1 MKNHFQ
7 VIIIGAGQAGLS
19 MSYLLKEE
27 GIDHLVLE
35 KSKAAESWRSQRWD
49 NFCLV
54 TPNWQCDLPGFPYKG
69 NDPFGF
75 MVKKDIIQYIEDY
88 KAFFNPPLH
97 EGVQVHSVTEKGT
110 IFKLETSLGVF
121 TADQVVV
128 AVGNYHYA
136 SLPKMSEKFP
146 KDIVQIHSIDYKNA
160 QQIPDG
166 KDVLVVGTGQ
176 SGAQIA
182 EDLHLEG
189 KKVHLCVGNAPRT
202 ARFYRGRDVVA
213 WLHDMKYYDL
223 PIDNHPDGE
232 NVRDKTNHYVT
243 GRDGGRDIDLRKFA
257 TEGMQLYGV
266 LEEIK
271 GEDLLLQPN
280 LQKHLDE
287 ADRVAENIKRKIDA
301 YIVENNIDAV
311 EEKGYTPVWKPE
323 KEITSIN
330 LTEKNIGAVI
340 WCIGFGFDFSWVK
353 YPIFNNKGLPVHTRG
368 VTDVSGLYFLGLT
381 WQYTWGSA
389 RFSGIGKDAQ
399 FIKDQILD
407 HILMKSDLTLRS

>member
-35 KSKAAESWRSQRWD
+35 KSRTAESWRSQRWD

-75 MVKKDIIQYIEDY
+75 MVKKEIIQYIEDY

-146 KDIVQIHSIDYKNA
+146 NDIVQIHSIDYKNA

-223 PIDNHPDGE
+223 PVDNHPDGE

-280 LQKHLDE
+280 LEKHLDE

-311 EEKGYTPVWKPE
+311 EEKAYTPVWKPE

-330 LTEKNIGAVI
+330 LREKNIGAVI

-353 YPIFNNKGLPVHTRG
+353 FPIYNNRGLPVHTRG

-381 WQYTWGSA
+381 WQHTWGSA

-399 FIKDQILD
+399 FLKDQILD

>member
-35 KSKAAESWRSQRWD
+35 KSRTAESWRSQRWD

-75 MVKKDIIQYIEDY
+75 MVKKEIIQYIEDY

-110 IFKLETSLGVF
+110 IFKLETSMGVF

-182 EDLHLEG
+182 EDLHLES

-223 PIDNHPDGE
+223 PVDNHPDGE

-280 LQKHLDE
+280 LEKHLDE

-301 YIVENNIDAV
+301 YIIENNIDAV

-330 LTEKNIGAVI
+330 LREKNIGAVI

-353 YPIFNNKGLPVHTRG
+353 FPIFNNKGLPVHNRG

-399 FIKDQILD
+399 FLKDQILD
-407 HILMKSDLTLRS
+407 HILMKSDLTLR